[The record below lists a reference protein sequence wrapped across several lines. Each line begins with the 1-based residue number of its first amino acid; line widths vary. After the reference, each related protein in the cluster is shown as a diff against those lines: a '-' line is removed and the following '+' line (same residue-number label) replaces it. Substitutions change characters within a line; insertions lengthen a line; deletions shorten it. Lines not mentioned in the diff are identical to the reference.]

1 MDIKTVSIALSNTT
15 RAFDRKYTYAVPENL
30 KAQICV
36 GCRVLVPFGNG
47 SIVKEGFVLEINP
60 QNNYAKSIEFKEI
73 KSVLEPYPLLKED
86 NIQLLEWMKRQY
98 ICTYSDVIK
107 CMLPPG
113 ISVKAIKNVKLL
125 SYDKNITY
133 KKSNMNKIIHNLA
146 CLGGECEYEEL
157 REMCA
162 IKGFKG
168 YIQELCSCNAI
179 SIEECY
185 EQKVSAKIIK
195 AVTLAKPKEE
205 ILDKLENNAIKRIQH
220 IRVLEILLDNEIVSV
235 ADIKRFAG
243 VTSSV
248 LDTLSKYGYINYTDV
263 EVQRNPL
270 SDKYYEKT
278 EPLSPTEEQANAL
291 KLLKQKLDSKVY
303 NESLLHGITGSG
315 KTEVYLQLISHCF
328 EMGKRAIMLVP
339 EIALTPQMVGRFV
352 SRFGKRV
359 AVMHSR
365 LSLGERFDQWR
376 LISEGKVDVVVGAR
390 SAIFAPISN
399 LGLIIIDEEHEGS
412 YKSESMPRY
421 NAKEVAQKR
430 CEINNALLLYGSA
443 TPSIDTYYRA
453 TEGQIDLIEMKS
465 RPKTAKLPDVE
476 LVDMRVEL
484 ENGNRTPFS
493 SRLMEELRKNIDN
506 SQQSILFLNRRGFST
521 FVFCRSCGYTMKCPE
536 CNIALTYHSKNN
548 RLICHYCGFTVKNP
562 TKCPF
567 CESGNIRYFGVG
579 TQKIEEEVRQR
590 LPNSSVIRMDAD
602 TIGYKNS
609 HEEILNRF
617 KTENIN
623 IMVGTQMIA
632 KGHDF
637 PNVTLVGVLA
647 ADSMLNVGDFRA
659 SERTFQLLTQVAGR
673 AGRGDVGGRV
683 IIQTY
688 NTEDYSILAACNQ
701 DFISFYNQE
710 ILIRKRLGYPPFSN
724 IAIVVFSGRKD
735 RAIFEIAK
743 GVKAELSKQEKSNI
757 EEKSIIEVLGPSR
770 CPIPK
775 IANKYRWRLVIKAKE
790 IDVLVDELTE
800 MSDKI
805 WKKAKDEDVL
815 MSIDINP
822 YNML

>member
-1 MDIKTVSIALSNTT
+1 MTTASIVLSNTT
-15 RAFDRKYTYAVPENL
+15 RAFDKKYTYAVPEDL
-30 KAQICV
+30 LGQICV

-47 SIVKEGFVLEINP
+47 SMVKEGFVIEMNPKINLP
-60 QNNYAKSIEFKEI
+60 KAIEFKAI
-73 KSVLEPYPLLKED
+73 KQVLEPYPLLKED

-113 ISVKAIKNVKLL
+113 ISVKAVKNVKLL
-125 SYDKNITY
+125 LTENKKVF
-133 KKSNMNKIIHNLA
+133 KKSNMNKIVDSLA
-146 CLGGECEYEEL
+146 CFGGECEYEQL
-157 REMCA
+157 RSICE

-168 YIQELCSCNAI
+168 YIQELCECNAI

-185 EQKVSAKIIK
+185 EQKVNAKSVK
-195 AVTLAKPKEE
+195 AVCLAKPNDQIIEE
-205 ILDKLENNAIKRIQH
+205 LENNAIKRIQH
-220 IRVLEILLDNEIVSV
+220 VRVLEILLDNEIVSV
-235 ADIKRFAG
+235 ADIQRFAG

-248 LDTLSKYGYINYTDV
+248 LDTLSKYGYICYKYLNI
-263 EVQRNPL
+263 QRDPL
-270 SDKYYEKT
+270 KNKNYEKT
-278 EPLSPTEEQANAL
+278 QHLPPTEEQANAL
-291 KLLKQKLDSKVY
+291 MVLKHQLDSKAY
-303 NESLLHGITGSG
+303 KESLIHGITGSG

-328 EMGKRAIMLVP
+328 EKGKKAIMLVP
-339 EIALTPQMVGRFV
+339 EIALTPQMVERFV

-365 LSLGERFDQWR
+365 LSLGERFDQWK
-376 LISEGKVDVVVGAR
+376 LITEGKVDVVVGAR
-390 SAIFAPISN
+390 SAVFAPIN
-399 LGLIIIDEEHEGS
+399 DLGLIIIDEEHEGS

-430 CEINNALLLYGSA
+430 CEINRALLLYGSA
-443 TPSIDTYYRA
+443 TPSVDTYYRA
-453 TEGQIDLIEMKS
+453 VERKIELIEMKS
-465 RPKTAKLPDVE
+465 RPNIAKLPRVE

-484 ENGNRTPFS
+484 ENGNRSPFS
-493 SRLMEELRKNIDN
+493 SRLIEELNKNN
-506 SQQSILFLNRRGFST
+506 ENNQQSILFINRRGFST
-521 FVFCRSCGYTMKCPE
+521 FVFCRNCGYTMKCPE

-562 TKCPF
+562 IKCPS
-567 CESGNIRYFGVG
+567 CESNNIRYFGIG
-579 TQKIEEEVRQR
+579 TQKVEEEIKQR
-590 LPNSSVIRMDAD
+590 LPTSSVLRMDTD
-602 TIGYKNS
+602 TIGYKNA

-617 KTENIN
+617 KNENIN

-647 ADSMLNVGDFRA
+647 ADSMLNVGDFRS

-673 AGRGDVGGRV
+673 AGRGDIGGRV
-683 IIQTY
+683 IVQTY
-688 NTEDYSILAACNQ
+688 NTEEYSILAACNQ
-701 DFISFYNQE
+701 DFIGFYNQE
-710 ILIRKRLGYPPFSN
+710 ILIRNRLGYPPFSN
-724 IAIVVFSGRKD
+724 IAIVTFNGRKD

-743 GVKAELSKQEKSNI
+743 NVKPELMEKCTSGF
-757 EEKSIIEVLGPSR
+757 EVLGPSR

-775 IANKYRWRLVIKAKE
+775 IANKYRWRLVIKAKNL
-790 IDVLVDELTE
+790 DLLVDELTK
-800 MSDKI
+800 MSDRI
-805 WKKAKDEDVL
+805 WKKTKDEDIM

>member
-1 MDIKTVSIALSNTT
+1 MGPNKMNMTTASIVLSNTT
-15 RAFDRKYTYAVPENL
+15 RAFDKKYTYAVPEGL
-30 KAQICV
+30 VGQICV

-47 SIVKEGFVLEINP
+47 SMVKEGFVLEMNP
-60 QNNYAKSIEFKEI
+60 KNNLEKAIEYKAI
-73 KSVLEPYPLLKED
+73 KQVLEPYPLLKED

-98 ICTYSDVIK
+98 ICTYSDAIK

-113 ISVKAIKNVKLL
+113 INVKTVRNVKLL
-125 SYDKNITY
+125 SLENKKVF
-133 KKSNMNKIIHNLA
+133 KKSNMNKIMDNLSCA
-146 CLGGECEYEEL
+146 GGECEYEQL
-157 REMCA
+157 RGMCN

-168 YIQELCSCNAI
+168 YIQELCECNAI
-179 SIEECY
+179 TIEEGY
-185 EQKVSAKIIK
+185 EQKVNAKTVK
-195 AVTLAKPKEE
+195 GVCLSKSREE
-205 ILDKLENNAIKRIQH
+205 IIEELENNAIKRIQH
-220 IRVLEILLDNEIVSV
+220 VRVLEILLDNEIVSV
-235 ADIKRFAG
+235 TDLQRFAG

-248 LDTLSKYGYINYTDV
+248 LDTLSKYGYICYKNL
-263 EVQRNPL
+263 EIERNPL
-270 SDKYYEKT
+270 KDKIYEKT
-278 EPLSPTEEQANAL
+278 EHLTPTEEQAKAL
-291 KLLKQKLDSKVY
+291 TLLKQQLDKREY
-303 NESLLHGITGSG
+303 KESLIHGITGSG

-339 EIALTPQMVGRFV
+339 EIALTPQMVERFV

-365 LSLGERFDQWR
+365 LSLGERFDQWK

-390 SAIFAPISN
+390 SAVFVPISN
-399 LGLIIIDEEHEGS
+399 LGLIVIDEEHENS

-430 CEINNALLLYGSA
+430 CEINKALLLYGSA
-443 TPSIDTYYRA
+443 TPSVDTYYRA
-453 TEGQIDLIEMKS
+453 VEKDLELIEMKN
-465 RPKTAKLPDVE
+465 RPNTAKLPCVE
-476 LVDMRVEL
+476 LVDLRLEL
-484 ENGNRTPFS
+484 EKGNKTPFS
-493 SRLMEELRKNIDN
+493 ERLMEELIKNSDN
-506 SQQSILFLNRRGFST
+506 KQQSILFLNRRGFST
-521 FVFCRSCGYTMKCPE
+521 FVFCRNCGYTMKCPE
-536 CNIALTYHSKNN
+536 CNIALTYHSKND

-562 TKCPF
+562 TKCPS
-567 CESGNIRYFGVG
+567 CESKNIRYFGIG
-579 TQKIEEEVRQR
+579 TQKIEEEIKQR
-590 LPNSSVIRMDAD
+590 LPDSSVIRMDTD
-602 TIGYKNS
+602 TIGYKNA

-647 ADSMLNVGDFRA
+647 ADSMLNTGDFRS

-673 AGRGDVGGRV
+673 AGRGDIGGRV

-688 NTEDYSILAACNQ
+688 NTEDYSILAACRQ

-710 ILIRKRLGYPPFSN
+710 ILIRERLGYPPFSN
-724 IAIVVFSGRKD
+724 IAIITFSGRKD
-735 RAIFEIAK
+735 RTIFEVA
-743 GVKAELSKQEKSNI
+743 
-757 EEKSIIEVLGPSR
+757 KSIKPGLMEKCTSDFEVLGPSR

-775 IANKYRWRLVIKAKE
+775 IANKYRWRLVVKAKNL
-790 IDVLVDELTE
+790 DLLVDELTR
-800 MSDKI
+800 MSDRI
-805 WKKAKDEDVL
+805 WKKAKDEDIM

>member
-1 MDIKTVSIALSNTT
+1 MTTASIALSNTT
-15 RAFDRKYTYAVPENL
+15 RAFDKKYTYAVPKDL
-30 KAQICV
+30 IGQICV

-47 SIVKEGFVLEINP
+47 SMVKEGFVIEMNPKNNLEK
-60 QNNYAKSIEFKEI
+60 AIEYKEI

-86 NIQLLEWMKRQY
+86 NIHLLEWMKRQY

-113 ISVKAIKNVKLL
+113 ISVKAIKNVRLL
-125 SYDKNITY
+125 SYDKNVIY
-133 KKSNMNKIIHNLA
+133 KKSSINKIVQNLA
-146 CLGGECEYEEL
+146 YIGGECEYEEL
-157 REMCA
+157 RDMCG

-168 YIQELCSCNAI
+168 CVQELCQLGTI
-179 SIEECY
+179 SIDECY
-185 EQKVSAKIIK
+185 EQNVTAKIIK
-195 AVTLAKPKEE
+195 AVCLAKAKEE
-205 ILDKLENNAIKRIQH
+205 IIEELENNAIKRIQH

-248 LDTLSKYGYINYTDV
+248 LDTLSKYGYISYSDL

-270 SDKYYEKT
+270 RDKHYEKT
-278 EPLSPTEEQANAL
+278 EPLTPTDEQANAL
-291 KLLKQKLDSKVY
+291 KLLKQKLDCKVY
-303 NESLLHGITGSG
+303 TESLIHGITGSG

-328 EMGKRAIMLVP
+328 EMGKKAIMLVP

-365 LSLGERFDQWR
+365 LSLGERFDQWK
-376 LISEGKVDVVVGAR
+376 LISEDKVDVVVGAR
-390 SAIFAPISN
+390 SAVFAPMSN

-421 NAKEVAQKR
+421 SAKEVAQKR

-443 TPSIDTYYRA
+443 TPSVDTYYRA
-453 TEGQIDLIEMKS
+453 SDGQIDLIEMKN
-465 RPKTAKLPDVE
+465 RPKTAELPSVE
-476 LVDMRVEL
+476 LVDMRLEL

-493 SRLMEELRKNIDN
+493 FRLMDELRKNIEN

-521 FVFCRSCGYTMKCPE
+521 FVFCRNCGYTMKCPE
-536 CNIALTYHSKNN
+536 CNIALTYHSKSN

-562 TKCPF
+562 SKCPF
-567 CESGNIRYFGVG
+567 CESGNIRYFGIG
-579 TQKIEEEVRQR
+579 TQKIEEEIKQR
-590 LPNSSVIRMDAD
+590 LPDCSVIRMDAD

-647 ADSMLNVGDFRA
+647 ADSMLNVGDFRS

-673 AGRGDVGGRV
+673 AGRGEAKGRV

-701 DFISFYNQE
+701 DFITFYNQE
-710 ILIRKRLGYPPFSN
+710 ILIRKRLGYPPFLN

-743 GVKAELSKQEKSNI
+743 GVKLELMKQDNSDF
-757 EEKSIIEVLGPSR
+757 EVLGPSR

-775 IANKYRWRLVIKAKE
+775 IANKYRWRLVLKAKNL
-790 IDVLVDELTE
+790 DLLVDELTK
-800 MSDKI
+800 MSDGI
-805 WKKAKDEDVL
+805 WKRAKDEDIL

>member
-1 MDIKTVSIALSNTT
+1 MNMTTASIVLSNTT
-15 RAFDRKYTYAVPENL
+15 RAFDKKYTYAVPEDL
-30 KAQICV
+30 LGQICV

-47 SIVKEGFVLEINP
+47 SMVKEGFLLEINP
-60 QNNYAKSIEFKEI
+60 KNNLEKAIEYKNI
-73 KSVLEPYPLLKED
+73 KQVLEPYPLIKED

-98 ICTYSDVIK
+98 ICTYSDAIK

-113 ISVKAIKNVKLL
+113 ISVKTVKNIKLL
-125 SYDKNITY
+125 STENKKVF
-133 KKSNMNKIIHNLA
+133 KKSNMNKIVDNLA
-146 CLGGECEYEEL
+146 CVGGECEYEQL
-157 REMCA
+157 RGMCE

-168 YIQELCSCNAI
+168 YIQELCECNAI
-179 SIEECY
+179 TIEESY
-185 EQKVSAKIIK
+185 EQKVSAKSIK
-195 AVTLAKPKEE
+195 AVCLAKPKEE
-205 ILDKLENNAIKRIQH
+205 IIEELENNAIKRIQH
-220 IRVLEILLDNEIVSV
+220 VRVLEILLDNEIVSS
-235 ADIKRFAG
+235 ADIQRFAG

-248 LDTLSKYGYINYTDV
+248 LNTLSKYGYICYKNL
-263 EVQRNPL
+263 EIQRDPL
-270 SDKYYEKT
+270 KNKNYEKT
-278 EPLSPTEEQANAL
+278 EHLPPTQEQANAL
-291 KLLKQKLDSKVY
+291 IHLKQQLDSKAY
-303 NESLLHGITGSG
+303 RESLIHGITGSG

-328 EMGKRAIMLVP
+328 EMGKKAIMLVP
-339 EIALTPQMVGRFV
+339 EIALTPQMVERFV

-365 LSLGERFDQWR
+365 LSLGERFDQWK

-390 SAIFAPISN
+390 SAVFAPIN
-399 LGLIIIDEEHEGS
+399 DLGLIVIDEEHESS

-430 CEINNALLLYGSA
+430 CEINKALLLYGSA
-443 TPSIDTYYRA
+443 TPSVDTYYRA
-453 TEGQIDLIEMKS
+453 VERKIELIEMKS
-465 RPKTAKLPDVE
+465 RPKTAELPSVE
-476 LVDMRVEL
+476 LVDMRLEL
-484 ENGNRTPFS
+484 ENGNRSPFS
-493 SRLMEELRKNIDN
+493 SRLMEELIKNSGN
-506 SQQSILFLNRRGFST
+506 NQQSILFLNRRGFST
-521 FVFCRSCGYTMKCPE
+521 FVFCRDCGYTMKCPE

-562 TKCPF
+562 TKCPS
-567 CESGNIRYFGVG
+567 CESSNIRYFGIG
-579 TQKIEEEVRQR
+579 TQKIEEEIKQR
-590 LPNSSVIRMDAD
+590 LPDSSVIRMDTD
-602 TIGYKNS
+602 TIGYKNA

-637 PNVTLVGVLA
+637 PNVTLVGVLV
-647 ADSMLNVGDFRA
+647 ADSMLNIGDFRS

-673 AGRGDVGGRV
+673 AGRGDIGGRV

-688 NTEDYSILAACNQ
+688 NTEEYSILAACHQ
-701 DFISFYNQE
+701 DFIGFYNQE

-724 IAIVVFSGRKD
+724 IALVTFSGRKD

-743 GVKAELSKQEKSNI
+743 SVKPELMEKCTSDF
-757 EEKSIIEVLGPSR
+757 EVLGPSR

-775 IANKYRWRLVIKAKE
+775 IANKYRWRLVIKAKNF
-790 IDVLVDELTE
+790 DMLVDKLTN
-800 MSDKI
+800 MSDRI
-805 WKKAKDEDVL
+805 WKKAKDGDIM